1 MLTTL
6 RKIPS
11 NHDQLAA
18 RSHWREV
25 LLALGANCREA
36 AIGHVRVLLD
46 ERADGRLAVNASGR
60 LREAVSRAQAQDW
73 YASSQHRLL
82 EALATEAELSKL
94 ESTVYGHQPTYAE
107 LFRYASTK
115 FPHSV
120 VALLNADVAMRNTH
134 RLDLQAFCHRLPD
147 PRMAS
152 AQVRPPLALVLST
165 RKPSTRRD
173 PKTCRPVVDR
183 CSWAAWRKAHDS
195 AAVAAGLATNLPP
208 GRSWDVTI
216 FRAPLLST
224 ADYSLLEAPS
234 PSVVSTWPDR
244 WQHLP
249 RPVYMNNIG
258 AEGRAVDFLLRAG
271 YEVRNPCEV
280 VHAEHVHC
288 VPKKTHRP
296 GNTSFK
302 VEGHA
307 PRVLPCAGGRGVR
320 RDASAPHVCDLD
332 LMLTDYYQP
341 PMSLMQRFSEVSESA
356 RPHTPAVSTALPFTA
371 TTRWDKQP
379 KYNELASV
387 LRSCAAPSAAG
398 REEGLKVIAFSLFGP
413 PADDDWQARYGDGAA
428 SNARLAT
435 TVFPGW
441 QLWMYHDDTVP
452 RVLLTSL
459 ALMPH
464 VRLVNMSAETRL
476 PPNPRSWRFL
486 VASDSRVGRW
496 LIRDIDSRLLA
507 RDKAAV
513 DEWVTSGARFSIM
526 RDHPGHTVYPIN
538 AGMWGGTRDA
548 APCLAQLMHQ
558 EAAGLQAC
566 NGCKVASKAYY
577 NDQIFL
583 QRHIWPVAQQSM
595 LHHAAFGCSCFS
607 NATRFGAS
615 RPFPTAR
622 ACSEHIGAVYLN
634 GRMRQNHVARLY
646 DKNAKACGRPERRID
661 RAHLEAYRCD
671 SCLSVVNKSTTL
683 IACV

>member
-1 MLTTL
+1 MVLTTL
-6 RKIPS
+6 RSIPT
-11 NHDQLAA
+11 NRELLAA

-46 ERADGRLAVNASGR
+46 ERADGLLAVNASGY
-60 LREAVSRAQAQDW
+60 LRDAVSRAQVQDW
-73 YASSQHRLL
+73 HGSSQHALL
-82 EALATEAELSKL
+82 EALATEAELGKL
-94 ESTVYGHQPTYAE
+94 RTTVYGHQPTYAE
-107 LFRYASTK
+107 LFRYASIK

-120 VALLNADVAMRNTH
+120 VALLNADVALRNTH
-134 RLDLQAFCHRLPD
+134 RLDLQAFCDRKPGA
-147 PRMAS
+147 RMTS
-152 AQVRPPLALVLST
+152 AHVRPPLALVLST

-183 CSWAAWRKAHDS
+183 CSWAAWRKAHAS
-195 AAVAAGLATNLPP
+195 AAAATNLPP

-224 ADYSLLEAPS
+224 ADYSLLEVPS
-234 PSVVSTWPDR
+234 PSALSTWPDR
-244 WQHLP
+244 WQHLL
-249 RPVYMNNIG
+249 RPVYMNSNG
-258 AEGRAVDFLLRAG
+258 AERRAVDFLLRAG

-280 VHAEHVHC
+280 IHAEHFHC
-288 VPKKTHRP
+288 VPQKTHRP
-296 GNTSFK
+296 GNDSFK

-320 RDASAPHVCDLD
+320 RNASAPHVCDHD

-341 PMSLMQRFSEVSESA
+341 PMSLMKRFSEASESA
-356 RPHTPAVSTALPFTA
+356 WPHTPPVSTALPFNGTM
-371 TTRWDKQP
+371 RWHTQL
-379 KYNELASV
+379 KYNGLASV

-398 REEGLKVIAFSLFGP
+398 LKEGLKVIAFSLFGP
-413 PADDDWQARYGDGAA
+413 PADNNWQARYGDGAV

-435 TVFPGW
+435 TVFVGW
-441 QLWMYHDDTVP
+441 QVWMYHDDTVP
-452 RVLLTSL
+452 RVILASL

-464 VRLVNMSAETRL
+464 VRLVNMSAEIKFL
-476 PPNPRSWRFL
+476 PNPRSWRFL
-486 VASDSRVGRW
+486 VASDPRVGRW

-526 RDHPGHTVYPIN
+526 RDHPGQTVYPIN

-548 APCLAQLMHQ
+548 APCLAQLMRQ

-566 NGCKVASKAYY
+566 NGCKVASNAYY

-583 QRHIWPVAQQSM
+583 QRHVWPVAHQSM
-595 LHHAAFGCSCFS
+595 LHHAAFGCSSFS

-615 RPFPTAR
+615 RPFPTPR
-622 ACSEHIGAVYLN
+622 TCSEHIGAVYLN

-646 DKNAKACGRPERRID
+646 DKDAKACGRPERRVD
-661 RAHLEAYRCD
+661 RAHQEAYGCD
-671 SCLSVVNKSTTL
+671 SCVSVVKKTMSTTL